1 MLLLCGQMTTQNL
14 THNGYS
20 EADMMKPLQ
29 MKCGIEYEY
38 MLIDTEGEQA
48 GRLRNFTNLDF
59 ESIADLLEAKPG
71 KSDNN
76 LAVGDLGIKN
86 GYWYL
91 EGDERFNADGSF
103 HQMAVKGVEI
113 RTPPRGS
120 VNEAIA
126 ALKDIEH
133 QLILTLRKH
142 NLGLAIS
149 GFNPELAEYHYE
161 PPLNQWETTLR
172 EQHFEYAASHIS
184 TLSYGP
190 DINLSFSE
198 MSIEKSLDVARKLT
212 YYGPYIVPF
221 SFSSP
226 FSGGTRWL
234 GLSKRTY
241 ERGGLRPTCKL
252 FTNETLD
259 SQLAYA
265 ARIPSEHGRI
275 EFKAFD
281 AITTAELLVAC
292 SYLLIG
298 ICLDHQL
305 EARADQPDHCLYRQA
320 ALSGFADEKICHTAI
335 DIINKS
341 RIALIQHG
349 EQQGAKALTLLG
361 NMLATR
367 RTPSHDL
374 IEHYQR
380 SGQMYYTGGLAI

>member
-1 MLLLCGQMTTQNL
+1 
-14 THNGYS
+14 
-20 EADMMKPLQ
+20 MKPLQ

-38 MLIDTEGEQA
+38 MLIDIDGEQT
-48 GRLRNFTNLDF
+48 GRLRNFTNLSF
-59 ESIADLLEAKPG
+59 QSIADLLEEKPG
-71 KSDNN
+71 KLDNT

-91 EGDERFNADGSF
+91 EGDERFNSDGSF
-103 HQMAVKGVEI
+103 HQMEVKGVEI

-120 VNEAIA
+120 VCEAIA
-126 ALKDIEH
+126 VLKDIEH
-133 QLILTLRKH
+133 QLKLTLHKH
-142 NLGLAIS
+142 KLGLAIS

-161 PPLNQWETTLR
+161 PPLNQWEKTLR
-172 EQHFEYAASHIS
+172 EQHPEYAASHIS

-190 DINLSFSE
+190 DINLSFADL
-198 MSIEKSLDVARKLT
+198 SIEKSLDITRKLT
-212 YYGPYIVPF
+212 FYGPYIVPF

-226 FSGGTRWL
+226 FAAGTRWQ

-252 FTNETLD
+252 FADAAEKPD
-259 SQLAYA
+259 SPVVYS
-265 ARIPSEHGRI
+265 ARIPTEHGRI

-281 AITTAELLVAC
+281 AIPTAELLEAC
-292 SYLLIG
+292 CYLLIG

-305 EARADQPDHCLYRQA
+305 DERANSPDHFLYQRSA
-320 ALSGFADEKICHTAI
+320 ISGFSDNLICDTAI
-335 DIINKS
+335 EVLNKS

-349 EQQGAKALTLLG
+349 EQQGARALSLLG

-380 SGQMYYTGGLAI
+380 SGQMYYAGGFAI

>member
-1 MLLLCGQMTTQNL
+1 
-14 THNGYS
+14 
-20 EADMMKPLQ
+20 MMKPLQ

-38 MLIDTEGEQA
+38 MLINTESEQA
-48 GRLRNFTNLDF
+48 GCLRNFTNLDF
-59 ESIADLLEAKPG
+59 QLIADLLEEKPG
-71 KSDNN
+71 KLDNA

-91 EGDERFNADGSF
+91 EGDERFNPDGSF

-126 ALKDIEH
+126 VLKDIEH
-133 QLILTLRKH
+133 QLTLSLHKH
-142 NLGLAIS
+142 KLGLAIS

-161 PPLNQWETTLR
+161 PPLNQWEKTLR
-172 EQHFEYAASHIS
+172 EQHSEYAASHIS

-226 FSGGTRWL
+226 FSGGAQWQ

-252 FTNETLD
+252 FANASDKPDAPLSYT
-259 SQLAYA
+259 

-281 AITTAELLVAC
+281 AMPTAELLAAC
-292 SYLLIG
+292 CYLLIG
-298 ICLDHQL
+298 LCLDHQL
-305 EARADQPDHCLYRQA
+305 EDRADYPDHHLYQRA
-320 ALSGFADEKICHTAI
+320 AILGFSDDKICHTAI
-335 DIINKS
+335 DIINKA

-349 EQQGAKALTLLG
+349 EQQGAQSLSLLG